1 MQRSKTSY
9 FHTKSQSISTTRPSS
24 AELGTQ
30 NGNLALAPAK
40 FAADVG
46 AKMACPRVDSPK
58 MGGVEL
64 VLLEMVG
71 GRVGDLITCNT
82 EVFDKF

>member
-9 FHTKSQSISTTRPSS
+9 FHIKSQSIGTTS

-58 MGGVEL
+58 MCGVEL

-71 GRVGDLITCNT
+71 GRVGDLITCT
-82 EVFDKF
+82 VCL